1 MDCIACQA
9 PLSMDFPGKI
19 TGVRSIYS
27 SRESSWPKDQTC
39 VSCTAGRFLT
49 TKSSGKPWSESCLVV
64 YDPLQPHGLYSP
76 WNSPGK
82 NTEWVAMPFSRGSSW
97 WRDQTQVSCIEGKF
111 FTVQLFATLWT
122 VAHQTPLS
130 MGFSRHEYWSGLP
143 CPPRGDLPDPGIK
156 PVSLKSPAFSDRFF
170 TTSATWEAFP
180 LQTYL
185 Q

>member
-64 YDPLQPHGLYSP
+64 YDPLQPHGLYRP
-76 WNSPGK
+76 WNSLGQNTGVGSITLLQGIFPTQGLNPGLLHCK
-82 NTEWVAMPFSRGSSW
+82 K
-97 WRDQTQVSCIEGKF
+97 I
-111 FTVQLFATLWT
+111 LY
-122 VAHQTPLS
+122 HLS
-130 MGFSRHEYWSGLP
+130 YQGNQSEFIIDHKKLIM
-143 CPPRGDLPDPGIK
+143 IK
-156 PVSLKSPAFSDRFF
+156 PVKQEDIQAVSK
-170 TTSATWEAFP
+170 
-180 LQTYL
+180 
-185 Q
+185 